1 MKLDPGGYAGFED
14 LPASFVWS
22 ILEEGNTSI
31 GQVWINE
38 QNSPNGEKRLF
49 INFAVYAEWR
59 SKGAARATLPLVEN
73 ELRKKG
79 VRSVFA
85 QVNSN
90 KVETGRRVRGWL
102 KAEGYQL
109 LREDIF
115 GRYANMDDE
124 TIIENNPHL
133 LKFMKVLVP

>member
-1 MKLDPGGYAGFED
+1 MTNFFTIREESIPFRVPVKLEKTLKAYPLETGSGGYAGFED

-38 QNSPNGEKRLF
+38 QNSPNGEKRPF

-73 ELRKKG
+73 ELRKKASG
-79 VRSVFA
+79 QSLPRSTVI
-85 QVNSN
+85 
-90 KVETGRRVRGWL
+90 R
-102 KAEGYQL
+102 
-109 LREDIF
+109 
-115 GRYANMDDE
+115 
-124 TIIENNPHL
+124 
-133 LKFMKVLVP
+133 